1 MDMELQRMTIEG
13 YRCISQGMFTQE
25 ETLESIVPDA
35 CPDISR
41 IVSAVGK
48 VFLKDKEPGEGSMR
62 LSGTAKVTVL
72 YIPEG
77 EGAPRSLEVAIPFQ
91 CVRDNA
97 LQGLLLGK
105 HPLTDEAVSLDRHA
119 LQLHIHRRPLLV
131 SYSMTTI

>member
-13 YRCISQGMFTQE
+13 YGLISQGMFTQE

-48 VFLKDKEPGEGSMR
+48 VFLKDKELGEGALR
-62 LSGTAKVTVL
+62 LSGTSRVTVL

-77 EGAPRSLEVAIPFQ
+77 EGKPRSLEVAIPFL
-91 CVRDNA
+91 CVR
-97 LQGLLLGK
+97 
-105 HPLTDEAVSLDRHA
+105 EDRQFHA
-119 LQLHIHRRPLLV
+119 G
-131 SYSMTTI
+131 